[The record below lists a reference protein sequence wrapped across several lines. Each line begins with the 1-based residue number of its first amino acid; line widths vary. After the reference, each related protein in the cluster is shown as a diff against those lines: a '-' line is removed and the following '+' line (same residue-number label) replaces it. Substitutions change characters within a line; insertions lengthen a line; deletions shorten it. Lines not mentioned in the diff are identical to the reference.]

1 MKILDGK
8 KAAKII
14 ENKLKNKIKNFNLKP
29 KLIIIQVGQN
39 KISKKYINIKLK
51 KAFDIGIEAI
61 HLKYPENILESQ
73 LIKEIEKFSNQ
84 VDGLIVQLP
93 LPKNFNT
100 QKILNSI
107 PIRKDVDGLNNQN
120 FLITPATA
128 KGVLDLLSFYKIK
141 IKNKNVSVVGES
153 NIVGKPIA
161 TLCKK
166 RGAIVRT
173 YNKKTGILGTEK
185 ADVLIVAAGQKN
197 LIKKENI
204 KEGVIIVDVGINVLT
219 NKKIVGDVDR
229 NSVGNLPAAISPVP
243 GGVGPMTVISLFTNL
258 IENLK

>member
-8 KAAKII
+8 KAAFEI
-14 ENKLKNKIKNFNLKP
+14 ENNLKNKLKNFDFKP
-29 KLIIIQVGQN
+29 KLIIIQVGKN

-51 KAFDIGIEAI
+51 KAFDIGVKAI
-61 HLKYPENILESQ
+61 HLKYSENILENK
-73 LIKEIEKFSNQ
+73 LIQEIKNWSKLVN
-84 VDGLIVQLP
+84 GLIVQLP

-107 PIRKDVDGLNNQN
+107 PIEKDVDGLNGNN

-128 KGVLDLLSFYKIK
+128 KGVIDLLAFYDIK
-141 IKNKNVSVVGES
+141 LKNKNVSIVGES

-161 TLCKK
+161 SLCKK
-166 RGAIVRT
+166 NGAFVKT

-185 ADVLIVAAGQKN
+185 ADILIVAAGQKN

-204 KEGVIIVDVGINVLT
+204 KKGVIIIDVGINVLT

-229 NSVGNLPAAISPVP
+229 NSISNLPFAISPVP

-258 IENLK
+258 IDNLK